1 MTESVTAEFNADDVL
16 EYATDSILVT
26 DCNLDTPGPKIIYVN
41 QSFEKMTGW
50 SRAEILGKSP
60 RILQGEKTDH
70 RIFDNMREVLAAG
83 EIWQGQTINYRKNGS
98 EFMMEWCI
106 SLVPERKGS
115 FGQDGKA
122 NCCVAVQRDITKRVE
137 TENKLIQARQDTAE
151 ANRKRIN
158 LARYFSPQTAEH
170 LSDHDNPLGQMRRQ
184 NVAVL
189 FIDIQGS
196 TTIAEKLDPERVV
209 AILQSFYSRMAKVIF
224 SYNGSIEHFAGDS
237 LLAIFGM
244 PEAGNK
250 DAVNALKCSYDM
262 TEELDRWNQ
271 KRIEQGRQKIVA
283 DISVHYGEVVL
294 GDIGVRESMSFTVI
308 GDTVNTTSRLQELC
322 RKFDKRVLVS
332 EDVLK
337 QAETEG
343 LKSWRDY
350 YCHEGTH
357 KVRGR
362 EEAISVYG
370 GIDPD

>member
-1 MTESVTAEFNADDVL
+1 MTDEKAAKYNADDVL

-26 DCNLDTPGPKIIYVN
+26 DCNLETPGPKIIYVN
-41 QSFEKMTGW
+41 RSFEKMTGW
-50 SRAEILGKSP
+50 SRTEILGKSP
-60 RILQGEKTDH
+60 RILQGQKTDH
-70 RIFDNMREVLAAG
+70 RIFDNMA
-83 EIWQGQTINYRKNGS
+83 EILTQGDVWEGQTINYRKDGS
-98 EFMMEWCI
+98 EFMMEWSI
-106 SLVPERKGS
+106 SSVFDPE
-115 FGQDGKA
+115 GKTS
-122 NCCVAVQRDITKRVE
+122 CYVAVQRDITRRVE
-137 TENKLIQARQDTAE
+137 TENKLIQARQDAAE

-170 LSDHDNPLGQMRRQ
+170 LADHDNPLGQMRRQ
-184 NVAVL
+184 NIAVL

-224 SYNGSIEHFAGDS
+224 AYNGSIEHFAGDS

-244 PEAGNK
+244 PKVGDN
-250 DAVNALKCSYDM
+250 DAINALKCSYDM
-262 TEELDRWNQ
+262 VKELGRWNE
-271 KRIEQGRQKIVA
+271 KRVGQGREKIVA

-322 RKFDKRVLVS
+322 RKLDKRVLVS
-332 EDVLK
+332 EDILQ
-337 QAETEG
+337 QAEVEG
-343 LKSWRDY
+343 QKSWQNY
-350 YCHEGTH
+350 YCYEGIH

-370 GIDPD
+370 GIESGIDSE

>member
-1 MTESVTAEFNADDVL
+1 MTKYVTAHFDAKDVL

-26 DCNLDTPGPKIIYVN
+26 DCDLDAPGPKIIYVN

-60 RILQGEKTDH
+60 RVLQGEKTDQH
-70 RIFDNMREVLAAG
+70 IFDNMRETLAAG
-83 EIWQGQTINYRKNGS
+83 EVWEGQTINYRKDGS
-98 EFMMEWCI
+98 EFMMEWSI
-106 SLVPERKGS
+106 STVLDH
-115 FGQDGKA
+115 FGKA
-122 NCCVAVQRDITKRVE
+122 TCYVAVQRDISRRVE
-137 TENKLIQARQDTAE
+137 TENKLVQARYEAAE

-170 LSDHDNPLGQMRRQ
+170 LSEHDNPLGQMRRQ

-209 AILQSFYSRMAKVIF
+209 AILQSFYTRMAKVIF

-262 TEELDRWNQ
+262 VKVLDRWNE
-271 KRIEQGRQKIVA
+271 KRVAQGREKIVA

-332 EDVLK
+332 EDILR
-337 QAETEG
+337 QAEVEG
-343 LKSWRDY
+343 LKSWQNY
-350 YCHEGTH
+350 YCDEGTH

-370 GIDPD
+370 GIDPE